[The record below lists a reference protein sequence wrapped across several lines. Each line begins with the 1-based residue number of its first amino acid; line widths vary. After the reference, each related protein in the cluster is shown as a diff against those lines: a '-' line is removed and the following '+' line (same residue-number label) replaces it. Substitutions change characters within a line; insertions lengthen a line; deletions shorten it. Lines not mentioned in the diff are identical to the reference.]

1 VVDFKVEER
10 RIAEELEG
18 TDARCETA
26 ERAVAPL
33 AMWFEGG
40 EGEPEGGRRG
50 GGVRAEAVVAI
61 ENRNTKNQK
70 FTYVT
75 CDLATISSRVNLRMD
90 RVVNTADSILNQVPS
105 ESFQHVCRN

>member
-10 RIAEELEG
+10 RTAEELEG
-18 TDARCETA
+18 IDARCETA

-50 GGVRAEAVVAI
+50 GEVRAVAI
-61 ENRNTKNQK
+61 EQ
-70 FTYVT
+70 
-75 CDLATISSRVNLRMD
+75 
-90 RVVNTADSILNQVPS
+90 
-105 ESFQHVCRN
+105 